1 MINFDDIII
10 GTFNN
15 VNSDYQFPAYRRIAG
30 NSTESL

>member
-15 VNSDYQFPAYRRIAG
+15 VNSDYQFPAYPRIAG